1 MIAVGFV
8 LRKAFVI
15 DSKTL
20 AAVNIYIFV
29 PALLFTRIYYAD
41 VTLNFI
47 MNVFEYI
54 LIIMVLMY
62 IMGFMTT
69 RIMKMPVNISR
80 VFINS
85 LLFFNSGNYGLP
97 LVELVFKNNPIAT
110 TGQIIILLIQNITV
124 NTFGVFQAS
133 SGKSGRKIAIMNV
146 VKQPAIYVIV
156 IVAIVKGTGL
166 HVPDVVLT
174 PLNYF
179 SGGFVAVAL
188 ITLGVQLAEVRI
200 GFRMKEIAVSCFLK
214 LIVSPVLGFA
224 LVLLLGIKGILAQ
237 SLIIGVSLP
246 SAVNTAIIARQYDN
260 EPEYASQIVFVSTLA
275 STVTLSIVIYLVTRF
290 M

>member
-166 HVPDVVLT
+166 HVPDAVLT